1 MPLATEEEN
10 DPDFLAACAAAVQRS
25 LDMVRE
31 ADAER
36 QRSGWGDCW
45 WYDRARA
52 RDGEYFIE
60 FSILLIHNCLA
71 LSQYGRQRLP
81 KIRRANSR
89 RDARRLYIS
98 RMPEYELQ
106 RAAINWTPSPKWE
119 VMDTEADWGENTWGT
134 GEWGPTDPAWQD
146 PGFWL
151 TPEGDNISPI
161 LLIRPLPSY

>member
-10 DPDFLAACAAAVQRS
+10 DPDFLAARAAAVQRS

-36 QRSGWGDCW
+36 QRVGWGDY

-52 RDGEYFIE
+52 RD
-60 FSILLIHNCLA
+60 A

-81 KIRRANSR
+81 KICRANAR

-106 RAAINWTPSPKWE
+106 RAALNWTPSPKWE
-119 VMDTEADWGENTWGT
+119 VTDTEANWGEDTWGT

-151 TPEGDNISPI
+151 TPKGDDISPI